1 MFVDGEMQARQRE
14 LAEAQ
19 ARPARARQLVS
30 YQGRNWTTVTI
41 SLGVYFLE
49 EPTFS
54 WGCRIV
60 DGQSPTYAAMNAM
73 AYVTDYLTPDE
84 DTILIDKAV
93 VALSANATAARY
105 LRFSLTFEGPAMY
118 RNAGLFAEEG

>member
-1 MFVDGEMQARQRE
+1 MFVDGELQARQRE

-41 SLGVYFLE
+41 QLGVYFLE

-54 WGCRIV
+54 WGVRIV
-60 DGQSPTYAAMNAM
+60 DGQTPAYASMNAM
-73 AYVTDYLTPDE
+73 AYVVDYLTPDD
-84 DTILIDKAV
+84 DTTMIDRAV

-118 RNAGLFAEEG
+118 RNVNLFAEEA